1 MKVSVYV
8 TGYISNNRKY
18 IMLTVENYSLI
29 TSVDQYQSIETELSQ
44 AATLAIS
51 LEYDALHSYDD
62 RLSML
67 ALSTGKSAYLI
78 DLHEVETKYLTPIMA
93 NRQIIKIFYDG
104 HDNIQLMQTEL
115 GWTFRSVVDLYYI
128 YELIRPENTENS
140 LNNLIDDLLDHDSIN
155 LSLDQPKW
163 SNRPLTKEVLDV
175 VFNRVRYLQRLLVI
189 MQKQLEPEQK
199 KLLEVFF
206 LQIPLIRNR
215 TDTPLMKAFQ
225 ICHDK
230 KVTNPVDRLLIYRLV
245 VFREEIGKKKDVAGE
260 SVINQEQL
268 KRIISRKPR
277 NASELQNY
285 GLFEEYL
292 KDYHQQILDL
302 IKQTISKSPKEID
315 SDSRYLELDE
325 KFRHY
330 YPYQNH
336 LDENYEWPYE
346 ISISSY
352 RNRRGI
358 IRIIYDMIEW
368 KVGADKMQFLF
379 TENLQHQLTV
389 NESIRLDL
397 LRPKIDQCETID
409 DFATFITETVELV
422 YSLDN

>member
-1 MKVSVYV
+1 
-8 TGYISNNRKY
+8 
-18 IMLTVENYSLI
+18 MLTLENYSLI
-29 TSVDQYQSIETELSQ
+29 NSVDQYKSIETKLSQ

-51 LEYDALHSYDD
+51 LEYDAFHSYED
-62 RLSML
+62 RLSLL
-67 ALSTGKSAYLI
+67 AVSTGKAAYLI
-78 DLHEVETKYLTPIMA
+78 DLHEVDTKYLTPIMA

-115 GWTFRSVVDLYYI
+115 GWTFRSIVDLYHI
-128 YELIRPENTENS
+128 YDLIKSEEIENTLENM
-140 LNNLIDDLLDHDSIN
+140 IDNLLDLNKLN
-155 LSLDQPKW
+155 LSLDRPQW
-163 SNRPLTKEVLDV
+163 SHRPISEDVLDV
-175 VFNRVRYLQRLLVI
+175 VFNRVRFLQRLLVI

-199 KLLEVFF
+199 TLLEVFF

-245 VFREEIGKKKDVAGE
+245 EFREEIGKKKDVAGE
-260 SVINQEQL
+260 MVINQEQL

-277 NASELQNY
+277 NTSDLQSY
-285 GLFEEYL
+285 GLFEDYL
-292 KDYHQQILDL
+292 KDYHQQILEL
-302 IKQTISKSPKEID
+302 INQTISKSIKEID
-315 SDSRYLELDE
+315 SESRYLELDE
-325 KFRHY
+325 KFRKY
-330 YPYQNH
+330 YPYQDH

-346 ISISSY
+346 ISLSSY

-368 KVGADKMQFLF
+368 KVGTERMRYLF

-397 LRPKIDQCETID
+397 LRPKIDNCDTLDEFTR
-409 DFATFITETVELV
+409 FIAETVELV
-422 YSLDN
+422 YALEN